1 MFFVIKSNSYK
12 SSGDEV
18 MGVST
23 GKMIDIGNYNYHDS
37 LRRYSRLRL
46 RHSNWYEGI
55 PSNIGFDTNEYSLN
69 NTVNL
74 NENYVI
80 LKIEHYVEKI
90 SEGQLNNDQIEK
102 YSVILLFLSY
112 LTNAVLSNNDLY
124 FFFFNRL
131 SKVLHKNSACGNSSD
146 GTFIMLELPDNKPK
160 MYE

>member
-12 SSGDEV
+12 PSGDEV

-23 GKMIDIGNYNYHDS
+23 QKMIDIGNYNNNDS

-80 LKIEHYVEKI
+80 RVEYTGPSSDRARGFSNNLEILDVDGQAFNYAMSFSLVVCVILIYLKI
-90 SEGQLNNDQIEK
+90 
-102 YSVILLFLSY
+102 
-112 LTNAVLSNNDLY
+112 
-124 FFFFNRL
+124 
-131 SKVLHKNSACGNSSD
+131 
-146 GTFIMLELPDNKPK
+146 
-160 MYE
+160 